1 VFGKDHRIST
11 ILSEALTNDVTYS
24 RTEFNTIREDG
35 EKQWIGLSSSL
46 ISDNQHNKIGA
57 AVLLTDL
64 TKIKRLQDISD
75 FTEKMAALGE
85 MSAGLAHEFRNSMAA
100 IMGFGTLIKKTIP
113 EDNKA
118 YSIAEL
124 IINESRATEEMLR
137 RFLTFAKP
145 LNVIPDKINIKRFI
159 DDCLKAAVEYMG
171 DGGIEVVVED
181 NSNDLRIAADPTLLK
196 NAFNNLIINAC
207 QAMGQSGVLS
217 IVIDHPGD
225 KDHIEI
231 RITDTGEGIPPD
243 KLPKIFNPFFSTK
256 DEGTGLGLALVRKI
270 ITGHMGT
277 IDVESGEGRG
287 TTFIISLPVAADLNQ
302 VVDPLDK
309 RASKEKSALSS
320 G

>member
-1 VFGKDHRIST
+1 
-11 ILSEALTNDVTYS
+11 LNNDLTYS

-46 ISDNQHNKIGA
+46 ISDNQHSKIGA

-100 IMGFGTLIKKTIP
+100 IMGFGTLIKKSIP
-113 EDNKA
+113 RDNKA

-124 IINESRATEEMLR
+124 IISESRTTEDMLR

-145 LNVIPDKINIKRFI
+145 LDVIPGNVNIKHFI
-159 DDCLKAAVEYMG
+159 DDCLKAAADYMN
-171 DGGIEVVVED
+171 DGGIEVVIED
-181 NSNDLRIAADPTLLK
+181 NSNDLLIAADPTLLK

-207 QAMGQSGVLS
+207 QAMGSSGVLS
-217 IVIDHPGD
+217 IVIDHPSESE
-225 KDHIEI
+225 HIEI
-231 RITDTGEGIPPD
+231 SISDTGKGIPQD
-243 KLPKIFNPFFSTK
+243 ELPKIFNPFFTTK

-277 IDVESGEGRG
+277 IDVESREDAG
-287 TTFIISLPVAADLNQ
+287 TVFVITLPIAIDMEQKSENREKPATV
-302 VVDPLDK
+302 PLDV
-309 RASKEKSALSS
+309 
-320 G
+320 